1 MRCNSYFFA
10 LLSTVSHFVMLPTQF
25 LLQLFRHRSFIC
37 TMIDRQDNWCSVEF
51 IFKMAKRR
59 GDKMNITF
67 SRPALES
74 AGPDLKHFYG
84 APLSDV

>member
-1 MRCNSYFFA
+1 
-10 LLSTVSHFVMLPTQF
+10 
-25 LLQLFRHRSFIC
+25 
-37 TMIDRQDNWCSVEF
+37 MIDRQDNWCSVEF